1 MVEKEAPQEEIKISP
16 DMDKDELFAIA
27 TKLKKEKERGEKKI
41 KKLEG
46 RFMEVVK
53 ERNGLQTQQKK
64 QLKLVEANETTI
76 QD

>member
-1 MVEKEAPQEEIKISP
+1 
-16 DMDKDELFAIA
+16 MDKEELFAIA

-53 ERNGLQTQQKK
+53 ERNGL
-64 QLKLVEANETTI
+64 
-76 QD
+76 